1 MYDACLVASHPPA
14 ECVCCQELEKK
25 RKSSGKEDV
34 KLTKKQ
40 QEAVTAQLAKE
51 SMKRATLRQVLLLDD
66 IFTLLKPWLCVT

>member
-1 MYDACLVASHPPA
+1 
-14 ECVCCQELEKK
+14 LEKK